1 MPSVAALALA
11 LASSPIF
18 VCAYATNVVP
28 APRSATETAAKKLTD
43 KNLIQFS
50 IRAEEVTVLLS
61 QTYQNTNK
69 GILEQTPSGADGYTN
84 YGGRL
89 NLTALALLDL
99 GIFRFYAG
107 LGWRHLDLSYFDALG
122 VSITNSFRTADAFSF
137 EPGVAVKLLP
147 LYLGVEFHGLAT
159 TNKDLSR
166 SDFWDLH
173 FANTLSLRAFLDQRI
188 FRLPVY
194 LLAAVDWNRDFTFQ
208 SPLWNLSIDAG
219 LRFNFNYYISFT
231 ARYKFFLGRDEGAHY
246 LNVFFDYQIS
256 PNFGFSL
263 GLARLMYRPGASPA
277 TRVNAGMNF
286 LVDLNPASS
295 DSDGFKMVKSTNR

>member
-1 MPSVAALALA
+1 MPLTAWATLLVWILPASV
-11 LASSPIF
+11 S
-18 VCAYATNVVP
+18 AYATNVIP
-28 APRSATETAAKKLTD
+28 APRSASEKTAKKLTD
-43 KNLIQFS
+43 KNVLQLS
-50 IRAEEVTVLLS
+50 LRAEEVTVLLS

-69 GILEQTPSGADGYTN
+69 AGLIEQTPGTQAEGGYSN

-107 LGWRHLDLSYFDALG
+107 LGWRHMDLSYFDTLGIAL
-122 VSITNSFRTADAFSF
+122 TNASRTADALSF
-137 EPGVAVKLLP
+137 EPGIAVKLLP

-159 TNKDLSR
+159 TNKDFSR
-166 SDFWDLH
+166 TDFWDLH

-194 LLAAVDWNRDFTFQ
+194 LLGAVDWNRDFTFQ

-246 LNVFFDYQIS
+246 LNFFFDYQIT
-256 PNFGFSL
+256 PAFGFSL

-277 TRVNAGMNF
+277 TRVNAGVNV
-286 LVDLNPASS
+286 LLDLSPPSANH
-295 DSDGFKMVKSTNR
+295 